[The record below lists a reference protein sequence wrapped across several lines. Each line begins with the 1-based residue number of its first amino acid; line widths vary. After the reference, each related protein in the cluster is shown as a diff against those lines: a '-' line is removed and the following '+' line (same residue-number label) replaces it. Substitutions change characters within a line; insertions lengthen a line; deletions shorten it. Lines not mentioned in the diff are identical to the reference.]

1 MYTIPGDR
9 TSLEYIWK
17 NNLSTTYFSYE
28 RKKIYIYQFTNNV
41 LTYHILDIDE
51 ITVHDRRRH
60 VRKQIGNLQK
70 QQQQ

>member
-1 MYTIPGDR
+1 MYIPGDR
-9 TSLEYIWK
+9 TSRIWK
-17 NNLSTTYFSYE
+17 NNLSTTYFLWK
-28 RKKIYIYQFTNNV
+28 KKIYTVQFTNNV

-70 QQQQ
+70 QQQQQ

>member
-1 MYTIPGDR
+1 M
-9 TSLEYIWK
+9 
-17 NNLSTTYFSYE
+17 
-28 RKKIYIYQFTNNV
+28 KKKDIYSATVQFTNNV

-70 QQQQ
+70 KKKQQ